1 MGSTYGVGSPSG
13 TASPSIAS
21 PDASP
26 AAAIWPVRAATP
38 LTPEPETAWYVATI
52 SRVNFASS
60 CSGFRTG
67 IAVIVV
73 QFGFAMMP
81 FGGLSVSPGLTS
93 ETTSG
98 TSGSLRQADE
108 LSTTMAPASATF
120 GAYSADI
127 VAPAE
132 KIAMSMPVKSAVSVS
147 STTYSLPPHVTVLPA
162 ERAEEKTRSSSYGNF
177 LSASRVSM
185 TRPTWPVAPKTPTR
199 MAHSL
204 TAQGRALVRYREGA
218 GSSC

>member
-1 MGSTYGVGSPSG
+1 
-13 TASPSIAS
+13 
-21 PDASP
+21 
-26 AAAIWPVRAATP
+26 
-38 LTPEPETAWYVATI
+38 
-52 SRVNFASS
+52 
-60 CSGFRTG
+60 
-67 IAVIVV
+67 
-73 QFGFAMMP
+73 MMP
-81 FGGLSVSPGLTS
+81 LGGLSVSPGLTS
-93 ETTSG
+93 DTTSG

-108 LSTTMAPASATF
+108 LSTTIAPASATF

-204 TAQGRALVRYREGA
+204 TAQGQRPREISSRGGEAKMRSPSARGA
-218 GSSC
+218 ADPSVHHVKQANRRFSWPIGHEKRQLTYLT